1 MLLDTVPVLKRAQ
14 DLKHTECGV
23 GDHNSTRGGIRNTI
37 LLGHL
42 TIEASEILERQHDI
56 SGKWLVTLFSEDIA
70 VFVAKQLLEMLPERD
85 EEFLLDALRIG
96 IAEVHDERDKH
107 FDLVVSTLCVI

>member
-14 DLKHTECGV
+14 DLKHGECGV
-23 GDHNSTRGGIRNTI
+23 GDHNSTLGGVRNTI

-56 SGKWLVTLFSEDIA
+56 SGKWLVALFSEDIE
-70 VFVAKQLLEMLPERD
+70 VFVAKQLLEMLPKRY

-96 IAEVHDERDKH
+96 IVEIHDDWYEHFCLVCEH
-107 FDLVVSTLCVI
+107 FDL